1 MPPEGGTPNPD
12 SRTRSR
18 ARTALAASLESHRLD
33 RADKVVR
40 APGRRCGGGFRLRAW
55 VMLSYGIAT
64 CLLADAAETNRTSRL
79 DYLSFRL
86 ISERNIFDASRS
98 GRSTRREREPDR
110 RSRGE
115 AFALLGTMS
124 YEKGR
129 FAFFDGTSSDYRKV
143 LQPAGTIAGYKV
155 AEIAANHVTLE
166 STNGQPIELQVGMQM
181 KKRDEAEWQ
190 LSGQADS
197 ADLARSSATSS
208 EKKEAGPSSG
218 EESDVLKK
226 LMQKRE
232 EELKNEKP

>member
-1 MPPEGGTPNPD
+1 
-12 SRTRSR
+12 
-18 ARTALAASLESHRLD
+18 
-33 RADKVVR
+33 
-40 APGRRCGGGFRLRAW
+40 
-55 VMLSYGIAT
+55 
-64 CLLADAAETNRTSRL
+64 L
-79 DYLSFRL
+79 DYVSFRL
-86 ISERNIFDASRS
+86 ISERNIFNANRS
-98 GRSTRREREPDR
+98 GRNTTRRERDPDR

-143 LQPAGTIAGYKV
+143 LQTAGTIAGYKV

-181 KKRDEAEWQ
+181 KKRDDEEWQ

-197 ADLARSSATSS
+197 SELVRASTPAS
-208 EKKEAGPSSG
+208 EKKEASPAVGG
-218 EESDVLKK
+218 ESDVLKK